1 MSVLSSKSGNVFIV
15 TPQGQLDTNSAPDA
29 DKLLSE
35 NIERGETKIVIDL
48 SQIDYISSMG
58 LRVILKTVSTMMR
71 KDGKVALCGGNDQV
85 LNVLQ
90 LSGAMIT
97 VLHVPTLEEAVKKI
111 QS

>member
-1 MSVLSSKSGNVFIV
+1 MSVLFSKSGDVFIV
-15 TPQGQLDTNSAPDA
+15 TPQGRLDTNSAPNVDT
-29 DKLLSE
+29 LVSE
-35 NIERGETKIVIDL
+35 NIESGETKIVMDL

-58 LRVILKTVSTMMR
+58 LRVILKTVMTIMR
-71 KDGKVALCGGNDQV
+71 KDGKVALCGGNEQV
-85 LNVLQ
+85 LRVLQ